1 MTIVLTY
8 YEKRFPAL
16 CICAILTLLLL
27 SCGCTQQPAGSSAVP
42 AVETPAVTTRAVEI
56 PAVIITQP
64 DSSHILITYPG
75 SLQTEKLVELEIS
88 ITDSNG
94 RVTTKSMGSRLAT
107 TPIQY
112 GSSYTISGT
121 FDGKDRVF
129 ITGYFS
135 DGSQKQI
142 IDTMI

>member
-1 MTIVLTY
+1 MTIVVTF
-8 YEKRFPAL
+8 YEKRIPAL
-16 CICAILTLLLL
+16 CILAILTLLFL
-27 SCGCTQQPAGSSAVP
+27 SVGCTQQPPSSSAVP
-42 AVETPAVTTRAVEI
+42 AVETPAVTTHAVEM
-56 PAVIITQP
+56 PAVIVTQP
-64 DSSHILITYPG
+64 DSSHIVITYPG
-75 SLQTEKLVELEIS
+75 SIQTEKLVELEIS

-94 RVTTKSMGSRLAT
+94 RITTKSMGSRLAT

-135 DGSQKQI
+135 DGSQKPI
-142 IDTMI
+142 IDTTI